1 MSRSSV
7 CSSARTSPTSNRRTA
22 PGRRSRQ
29 ACVLYGAA
37 EYSRDLDLAV
47 LATPGAMPTLRAA
60 LGALNATVIAVPSF
74 DERYLDRGH
83 AVHFSTPDGSTSPLR
98 VDVMSRMRGVDE
110 FPALWE
116 RRTTIALPTGDDDAE
131 VLVDVMALEDLVAAK
146 KTQRDKD
153 WPMLHR
159 LVDASY
165 VAAREVSKTTA
176 TALLLLLENLLS
188 RSWCLRD
195 RLRQCDLH
203 RRYTK
208 FLEQCIEHREVA
220 RLQRRARIPRRSRT
234 PRHRK
239 TPRACAPPIRQRCL
253 RRRPVSRSTCQ
264 RAAPHQA
271 GPALTATSLVCCR
284 RRFGSPTSRA
294 AWTVCAWMRESC
306 TPPTGHSPLRS

>member
-1 MSRSSV
+1 MRSEAPV
-7 CSSARTSPTSNRRTA
+7 IPTQILRVLSTIRQYDVRA
-22 PGRRSRQ
+22 LLMGGQ

-74 DERYLDRGH
+74 DEHYLDRGH
-83 AVHFSTPDGSTSPLR
+83 AVHFSIPDGSTSPLR

-153 WPMLHR
+153 WPMLRR

-176 TALLLLLENLLS
+176 TALLLLFENLFEPL
-188 RSWCLRD
+188 
-195 RLRQCDLH
+195 
-203 RRYTK
+203 
-208 FLEQCIEHREVA
+208 
-220 RLQRRARIPRRSRT
+220 
-234 PRHRK
+234 
-239 TPRACAPPIRQRCL
+239 
-253 RRRPVSRSTCQ
+253 
-264 RAAPHQA
+264 
-271 GPALTATSLVCCR
+271 LVFTR
-284 RRFGSPTSRA
+284 
-294 AWTVCAWMRESC
+294 
-306 TPPTGHSPLRS
+306 